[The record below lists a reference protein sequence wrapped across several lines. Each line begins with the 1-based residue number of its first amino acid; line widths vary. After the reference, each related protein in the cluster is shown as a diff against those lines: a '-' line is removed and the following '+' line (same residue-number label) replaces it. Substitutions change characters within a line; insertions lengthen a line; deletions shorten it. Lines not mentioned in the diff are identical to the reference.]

1 MAITMVVVESMQMA
15 VCCHEDRFVNYL
27 FTPKHLEV
35 IVLVTI
41 FHASGSILPS
51 RDMERDG

>member
-1 MAITMVVVESMQMA
+1 MAITMVVVESMQTA